1 MHIDDPEIKKYGDVF
16 DARDP
21 AEARQI
27 LIDDLKDDP
36 FIWGKRLLEIVGR
49 SSVDYN
55 VSEEK
60 ND

>member
-1 MHIDDPEIKKYGDVF
+1 MF

-49 SSVDYN
+49 RSVDYN

>member
-1 MHIDDPEIKKYGDVF
+1 VF

-36 FIWGKRLLEIVGR
+36 FVWGKRLLEIVGR

-55 VSEEK
+55 VSEVK
-60 ND
+60 K